1 MCVLFDTSRQIGIHH
16 FIDESSLLVLR
27 SAFFVLAALFS
38 LCTSSHVPNCLPVP
52 VSVLV
57 LQIIFA
63 LFVTPGSATRP
74 LPHEGLK
81 Q

>member
-16 FIDESSLLVLR
+16 FIDESSLFVLR

-38 LCTSSHVPNCLPVP
+38 LCTSSHVPNCLP